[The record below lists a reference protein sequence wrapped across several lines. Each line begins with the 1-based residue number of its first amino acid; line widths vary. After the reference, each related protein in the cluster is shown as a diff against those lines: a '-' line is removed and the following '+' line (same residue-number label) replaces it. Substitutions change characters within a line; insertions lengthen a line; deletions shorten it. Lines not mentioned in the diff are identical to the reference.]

1 VGLGGVGRGC
11 WGIQYLK
18 VQYRAGRNWRA
29 GALGKGRDRKVW
41 QTEGGRKCSWW
52 SPGLL
57 TSSPYPHHLP
67 LCLSHTQT
75 CISSSP
81 LTHTH
86 THTILP
92 LWPYPSATPSHTLI
106 NAKPESRGVGRGWTK
121 QTPLQIGP
129 FPWVC
134 FEVGHV
140 KLQGGCLGWRRPLS
154 VTRDSVGKWDSL
166 DSGQAGAAVPDS
178 R

>member
-1 VGLGGVGRGC
+1 VLLV
-11 WGIQYLK
+11 
-18 VQYRAGRNWRA
+18 VA
-29 GALGKGRDRKVW
+29 GATHKLAL
-41 QTEGGRKCSWW
+41 
-52 SPGLL
+52 SPPPP
-57 TSSPYPHHLP
+57 TLP
-67 LCLSHTQT
+67 LTHTDLHLLF
-75 CISSSP
+75 S